1 MKTKNILLPAIAL
14 LAGTLLSAPAC
25 AQLSGDYHDDLESIR
40 QDIKIEI
47 PTQNANQKAYLDVPQ
62 LYNQMNE
69 DLPIDY
75 EKLFKAASNSIKDNK
90 VSAQD
95 QYELMVFAIQMN
107 HNKVLETLLKA
118 GFKANINV
126 ELAQAGTEVSP
137 LAEIAQAFNN
147 TEALKLIETYMP
159 KMIKRITPKEIER
172 LKNIEKR
179 PHGEYM
185 YKIDQKPAAT
195 AMKVVPNESLSNTL
209 KEIKTV
215 TSVVNNNTS
224 TSMEARIA
232 LAITEAIISGKY
244 PHSTKNPELD
254 GLRNRFQNGELTR
267 EQLYTVVLK
276 AVQLGSIKLP

>member
-14 LAGTLLSAPAC
+14 LAGTLLSAPAY

-40 QDIKIEI
+40 QDIKIEV
-47 PTQNANQKAYLDVPQ
+47 PTQIANQKSYLNVQ
-62 LYNQMNE
+62 LLHNQMNE

-118 GFKANINV
+118 GFKANIDV

-159 KMIKRITPKEIER
+159 KMIKRITPKKIER

-185 YKIDQKPAAT
+185 YKIDKKPAAT
-195 AMKVVPNESLSNTL
+195 ATIKVVSDTIPEQEEGIIGASYYNEHGTLVIKKFDKPLSDAEYQQWL
-209 KEIKTV
+209 KNNETMQRIHKNKV
-215 TSVVNNNTS
+215 T
-224 TSMEARIA
+224 E
-232 LAITEAIISGKY
+232 EKY
-244 PHSTKNPELD
+244 KQMLD
-254 GLRNRFQNGELTR
+254 
-267 EQLYTVVLK
+267 
-276 AVQLGSIKLP
+276 SIKKSQNK